1 MPDNP
6 KVNPLA
12 LPAGDALR
20 MLRRSG
26 CPQMSDETLQ
36 RLIDD
41 GLPLN
46 ADGTMN
52 IIEYTAW
59 MLKEAQGNGN
69 QPAEAQ
75 AE

>member
-1 MPDNP
+1 MPNTT
-6 KVNPLA
+6 VNPLA

-26 CPQMSDETLQ
+26 CPRMSDETLR
-36 RLIDD
+36 RLVEE

-46 ADGTMN
+46 ADGTVN

-59 MLKEAQGNGN
+59 MPREATRNGS
-69 QPAEAQ
+69 QPAQAQ
-75 AE
+75 AD

>member
-1 MPDNP
+1 MPNTT
-6 KVNPLA
+6 VNPLA

-69 QPAEAQ
+69 QPAQTQ
-75 AE
+75 AD

>member
-1 MPDNP
+1 MPNTT
-6 KVNPLA
+6 VNPLA
-12 LPAGDALR
+12 LPAGDAIR
-20 MLRRSG
+20 MLRRQG

-46 ADGTMN
+46 ADGTLN

-59 MLKEAQGNGN
+59 MLKEVQGNGY
-69 QPAEAQ
+69 QSATAQ
-75 AE
+75 AD

>member
-1 MPDNP
+1 MPNTT
-6 KVNPLA
+6 VNPLA
-12 LPAGDALR
+12 LPAGDAIR

-69 QPAEAQ
+69 QPAQAQ
-75 AE
+75 AD

>member
-1 MPDNP
+1 MPNTT
-6 KVNPLA
+6 VNPLA

-26 CPQMSDETLQ
+26 CPRMSDETLR
-36 RLIDD
+36 RLVEE

-46 ADGTMN
+46 ADGTVN

-59 MLKEAQGNGN
+59 MLREVTGNGS
-69 QPAEAQ
+69 QSAQ
-75 AE
+75 AQAD

>member
-1 MPDNP
+1 MPNNTT
-6 KVNPLA
+6 VNPLA

-36 RLIDD
+36 HLIDD

-69 QPAEAQ
+69 QPAQAQ
-75 AE
+75 AD

>member
-1 MPDNP
+1 MPNTT
-6 KVNPLA
+6 VNPLA
-12 LPAGDALR
+12 LPAGDAIR